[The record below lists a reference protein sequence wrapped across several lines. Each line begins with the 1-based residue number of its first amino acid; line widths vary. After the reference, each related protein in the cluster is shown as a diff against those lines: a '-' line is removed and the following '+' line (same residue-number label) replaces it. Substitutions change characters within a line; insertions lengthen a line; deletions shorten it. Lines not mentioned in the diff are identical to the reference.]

1 MLEKRCESQFNGVV
15 LHHFKLLGFAALTDA
30 EKDKINHQSA
40 LKSRSKSGAVLQA
53 GEKFSLAGNRLT
65 APVNLD
71 QLGEIVQ
78 QLLNDKNLEVSKV
91 RPFFWSLV
99 ETYVDRFQCFPFD
112 VNKALFSHLELNDFP
127 EGELRALIRQ
137 LETLCESRNAESLE
151 QPKVT
156 GRKPVESGVSIAA
169 SLDEEVNNLR
179 SCLKYATLV
188 ADDR

>member
-1 MLEKRCESQFNGVV
+1 MV
-15 LHHFKLLGFAALTDA
+15 LHQFKLLGFAALTDA
-30 EKDKINHQSA
+30 EKDKINHQVT
-40 LKSRSKSGAVLQA
+40 LKSPLQKSAVLRA
-53 GEKFSLAGNRLT
+53 GDKFSAAGSRLT
-65 APVNLD
+65 TPVNLD

-127 EGELRALIRQ
+127 EEELRALIRQ
-137 LETLCESRNAESLE
+137 LETLCEGAGAVSRAQSGA
-151 QPKVT
+151 T
-156 GRKPVESGVSIAA
+156 GKAVKPVET
-169 SLDEEVNNLR
+169 SLDEEADDLR

-188 ADDR
+188 AEDR